1 MAGRRLASDSVLRI
15 ANYQRLV
22 LSRFIS
28 NLGNG
33 MAPIAL
39 AFGVLSIP
47 GTDATS
53 LSIVLAAQAIPVVIV
68 LPIGGV
74 IADRVGR
81 ARVIYTADAA
91 LGIVVMTIAVLFL
104 TGTATVPLLAILGA
118 LAGCLE
124 ALWWPA
130 YTGMVPDT
138 VEDAYLQ
145 PANAYLSVASNS
157 GLIIGSALGGLL
169 VALIGPGL
177 AVAFDA
183 MTFLV
188 SAALVFTIRHLSRPH
203 DSGESMLGDLGHGWR
218 VFISYRWVVVVVA
231 AYSLIVMA
239 MRGAEEVLG
248 PVLAVQE
255 YGGAAGWA
263 LVLAAQSAGLLA
275 GAVVATRIRVRR
287 PMVFGMLITLS
298 IPVQLVFLGL
308 ALPLWCVMA
317 GAFALGLS
325 MEIFMVIWFTAM
337 QTNIP
342 RDALSRVSSYDAMGS
357 LMLGPLGLALAGP
370 LAAAIGLQASFF
382 IAAAVAFVAVM
393 ASLAAPSIWRLRADQ
408 PTD

>member
-1 MAGRRLASDSVLRI
+1 MAGIRLRGDSVLAI
-15 ANYQRLV
+15 DNYRRLV

-39 AFGVLSIP
+39 AFGVLAIP

-53 LSIVLAAQAIPVVIV
+53 LSIVLAAQAIPVVLV

-81 ARVIYTADAA
+81 ARIIYTADGA
-91 LGIVVMTIAVLFL
+91 LGLVVLCIAVLFL
-104 TGTATVPLLAILGA
+104 TGAATVPLLAILGA
-118 LAGCLE
+118 VAGCLE

-138 VEDAYLQ
+138 VEDRHLQ

-169 VALIGPGL
+169 VALVGPGL

-183 MTFLV
+183 STFLM

-231 AYSLIVMA
+231 AYSLIVMVW
-239 MRGAEEVLG
+239 RGAEEVLG

-255 YGGAAGWA
+255 YGGPAGWA
-263 LVLAAQSAGLLA
+263 LVLASQSAGLLA
-275 GAVVATRIRVRR
+275 GAVVASRIRVQR
-287 PMVFGMLITLS
+287 PMVLGMVITLT
-298 IPVQLVFLGL
+298 IPMQMVFLGL
-308 ALPLWCVMA
+308 ALPLWWVMA
-317 GAFALGLS
+317 GAFALGVS
-325 MEIFMVIWFTAM
+325 MEMFMVIWFTAM

-342 RDALSRVSSYDAMGS
+342 RDSLSRVSSYDAMGS
-357 LMLGPLGLALAGP
+357 LMLGPIGLALAGP
-370 LAAAIGLQASFF
+370 LSAAIGLQSAFF
-382 IAAAVAFVAVM
+382 IAAAVSLVAVL
-393 ASLAAPSIWRLRADQ
+393 ASLAAPSIWRLRGDLQ
-408 PTD
+408 DS